1 MTPIELQKTLS
12 TMTIIVDSREHET
25 PEAVKR
31 WAAFGV
37 PWERAK
43 LDSGDYSAAFVLPD
57 NQKWRVPCCVE
68 RKMSLSEICSNFCQ
82 NRQRF
87 VNEFER
93 LKQSG
98 ERVYLLIEN
107 ANWEKAYAGR
117 YRSKMR
123 PQALVASLT
132 AWMARY
138 DAHIVF
144 CQPETTPKLI
154 HDILY
159 REAKERLQSEL

>member
-12 TMTIIVDSREHET
+12 TITIIVDSREHET

-37 PWERAK
+37 SWERAK
-43 LDSGDYSAAFVLPD
+43 LDSGDYSAVFVLPD
-57 NQKWRVPCCVE
+57 DQKWRVPCCVE
-68 RKMSLSEICSNFCQ
+68 RKMSLNEICSNFCQ

-98 ERVYLLIEN
+98 ERVYLLVES
-107 ANWEKAYAGR
+107 ASWEKAYAGR

-159 REAKERLQSEL
+159 REAKERLQSEF

>member
-1 MTPIELQKTLS
+1 MNPLDLQKVLS

-31 WAAFGV
+31 WSAFGV

-43 LDSGDYSAAFVLPD
+43 LDSGDYSAVFVLSD
-57 NQKWRVPCCVE
+57 NKKWRVPCCVE
-68 RKMSLSEICSNFCQ
+68 RKMSLSEICTNFCQ

>member
-1 MTPIELQKTLS
+1 MIV
-12 TMTIIVDSREHET
+12 IVDSREHET
-25 PEAVKR
+25 PEAIKR

-43 LDSGDYSAAFVLPD
+43 LGSGDYSAMFVMPD

-68 RKMSLSEICSNFCQ
+68 RKMSLSEICTNFCQ
-82 NRQRF
+82 NRRRF

-107 ANWEKAYAGR
+107 ASWEKAYSGR

>member
-25 PEAVKR
+25 LEAVKR

-43 LDSGDYSAAFVLPD
+43 LDSGDYSAVFVLTD

-68 RKMSLSEICSNFCQ
+68 RKMSLSEICTNFCQ

-87 VNEFER
+87 VNEFKR

-98 ERVYLLIEN
+98 ERVYLLVES
-107 ANWEKAYAGR
+107 ASWEKAYAGR

>member
-37 PWERAK
+37 PWERTK
-43 LDSGDYSAAFVLPD
+43 LDSGDYSAVFVLPD
-57 NQKWRVPCCVE
+57 SQKWRVPCCVE

-98 ERVYLLIEN
+98 ERVYLLIES
-107 ANWEKAYAGR
+107 ASWEKAYAGR

-144 CQPETTPKLI
+144 CQPEITPKLI